1 MYSLTIDELPRY
13 PTRFFTLAR
22 SLVSLKEKVYAYIDS
37 LRIAIELSA
46 YNWSQIEN
54 VKYLAASVD
63 YADFECRVKT
73 LKYLGKF

>member
-1 MYSLTIDELPRY
+1 MYSLTIDELPKY
-13 PTRFFTLAR
+13 PARFFQLGK
-22 SLVSLKEKVYAYIDS
+22 SLSSLREKAYAYFDS
-37 LRIAIELSA
+37 FRIAIELSA
-46 YNWSQIEN
+46 YKWQQIES